1 MRRFL
6 IPRIYRHSK
15 AQARAEARGFVAALG
30 EHNEQVLREC
40 LGWSRDSIG
49 KLAKEGVLCG
59 KRAEPEDEP

>member
-1 MRRFL
+1 MRALSSRN
-6 IPRIYRHSK
+6 
-15 AQARAEARGFVAALG
+15 ARASDNTAAAGARGFVAALG

-59 KRAEPEDEP
+59 GRREAGVEP